1 MALQQPA
8 LRRCRGASSPRKTR
22 SSPVTRSRLIEKR
35 SCQRLAPSKHLDS
48 FHSFAKLPT
57 ELRLRIWELSLPSP
71 RLVPIQCG
79 SNSISLP
86 ESSHSTPL
94 TSSRQNSMTV
104 GCMSSA
110 PIPVNLHV
118 CAESRLEAL
127 QTYRPSFG
135 FARGPGQILFNPEID
150 IMYFGPR
157 EDFMATNS
165 QFHTCMML
173 CDPQE
178 LASVR
183 RLAIND
189 ALFWIGSTYN
199 SMTAASFTLEVL
211 REVATRM
218 TGLEELIFVPWEEEE
233 EEEEEEDGDQED
245 AMQGRMARQIQTAM
259 QSISQLYPSWEP
271 PPWHIV
277 PLSELPSMAG

>member
-1 MALQQPA
+1 MTLQQPTS
-8 LRRCRGASSPRKTR
+8 RRCRGASSPRKAR
-22 SSPVTRSRLIEKR
+22 SSPIIRSRIIEKR
-35 SCQRLAPSKHLDS
+35 SSPKLVASKQLDS

-79 SNSISLP
+79 SNNISLP
-86 ESSHSTPL
+86 ESSTPISL
-94 TSSRQNSMTV
+94 TSSRHNFTTD

-110 PIPVNLHV
+110 PVPVNLHV
-118 CAESRLEAL
+118 CTESRLEAL
-127 QTYRPSFG
+127 QTYRPCFG

-150 IMYFGPR
+150 IMYFGPC
-157 EDFMATNS
+157 EGFMAANS
-165 QFHTCMML
+165 QFRTCMML
-173 CDPQE
+173 CDQQE

-189 ALFWIGSTYN
+189 ALFWIGNMYN
-199 SMTAASFTLEVL
+199 SMTAARFTLEVL

-218 TGLEELIFVPWEEEE
+218 TGLEELIFVPWEGGN
-233 EEEEEEDGDQED
+233 DHYED
-245 AMQGRMARQIQTAM
+245 AVQGRMARQIQTAM
-259 QSISQLYPSWEP
+259 QSISQQFPSWEP
-271 PPWHIV
+271 PPWSII

>member
-1 MALQQPA
+1 
-8 LRRCRGASSPRKTR
+8 
-22 SSPVTRSRLIEKR
+22 
-35 SCQRLAPSKHLDS
+35 
-48 FHSFAKLPT
+48 
-57 ELRLRIWELSLPSP
+57 
-71 RLVPIQCG
+71 
-79 SNSISLP
+79 
-86 ESSHSTPL
+86 
-94 TSSRQNSMTV
+94 MTT

-118 CAESRLEAL
+118 CTESRLEAL

-135 FARGPGQILFNPEID
+135 FARGSGQILFNPEID

-173 CDPQE
+173 CDQQE

-199 SMTAASFTLEVL
+199 SMTAASFTLDVL

-218 TGLEELIFVPWEEEE
+218 TGLEELIFVPWEEE
-233 EEEEEEDGDQED
+233 DGDHED
-245 AMQGRMARQIQTAM
+245 AVQGRMARQIQTAM
-259 QSISQLYPSWEP
+259 QSISQEHPSWEP

-277 PLSELPSMAG
+277 PLSELPSMTG